1 MNQLML
7 FNIFVVIEELMIK
20 GDYIT
25 CDGSDSQEEVNDSLF
40 EMKY

>member
-1 MNQLML
+1 
-7 FNIFVVIEELMIK
+7 MIK

-40 EMKY
+40 EMKYWRIITIYRYEE